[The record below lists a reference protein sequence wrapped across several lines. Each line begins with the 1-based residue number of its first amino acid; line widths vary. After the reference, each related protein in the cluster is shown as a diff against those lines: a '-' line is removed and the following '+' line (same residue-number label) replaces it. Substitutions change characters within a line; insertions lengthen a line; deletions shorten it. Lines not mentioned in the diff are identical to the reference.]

1 MTLHFGKSGIPMLY
15 GGEPEALNLSP
26 LRKIRDIKPCLDPA
40 HNPPSHLYLEG
51 GEYEWT
57 CPSCGKKVEFVVPS
71 ITFAS
76 HAYNGVMPKQTL
88 TA

>member
-1 MTLHFGKSGIPMLY
+1 MALHFGKSGIPMLY
-15 GGEPEALNLSP
+15 GGESEALNLSP

-40 HNPPSHLYLEG
+40 HNPPSHLYLEA

-57 CPSCGKKVEFVVPS
+57 CPSCGKKVEFIVPS
-71 ITFAS
+71 VTFS
-76 HAYNGVMPKQTL
+76 AYAHDGRTPQQTL

>member
-1 MTLHFGKSGIPMLY
+1 MLTKSEYPKGLIDCS
-15 GGEPEALNLSP
+15 N

-40 HNPPSHLYLEG
+40 HNPPSHLYLEA

-57 CPSCGKKVEFVVPS
+57 CPSCGKKVEFIVPS
-71 ITFAS
+71 VTFS
-76 HAYNGVMPKQTL
+76 AYAHDGRTPQQTL

>member
-1 MTLHFGKSGIPMLY
+1 MTSTWNTCDWSEAKKLY
-15 GGEPEALNLSP
+15 DGMSN
-26 LRKIRDIKPCLDPA
+26 LRKIRAIKPCLDPA
-40 HNPPSHLYLEG
+40 HNPPSHLYLEA